1 MTTTTKSL
9 SINAVCSRYHEL
21 GHNSDIKL
29 FFRKSEVKKHN
40 SDKPPSFFTVRPIL
54 VKVGNWFDD
63 YINFS
68 FVIKNKYKHVIDSK
82 QIDLWCLTIN
92 KEIKTF
98 TLEDDNTECEFH
110 ETSLQFISNPKLVS
124 SIEKLYMASS
134 NVSEMVADSF

>member
-1 MTTTTKSL
+1 MNKSL
-9 SINAVCSRYHEL
+9 SINAVVKRYKEL
-21 GHNSDIKL
+21 GHSDNVKL
-29 FFRKSEVKKHN
+29 IFRKDSIYSHKSIDGK
-40 SDKPPSFFTVRPIL
+40 SFFTVRPII

-110 ETSLQFISNPKLVS
+110 ETSLQFITNPKLVS
-124 SIEKLYMASS
+124 SIEKLYMTSS

>member
-1 MTTTTKSL
+1 MNKSL
-9 SINAVCSRYHEL
+9 SINAVVKRYKEL
-21 GHNSDIKL
+21 GHSDNVKL
-29 FFRKSEVKKHN
+29 IFRKDSIYSHKSIDGK
-40 SDKPPSFFTVRPIL
+40 SFFTVRPII

-110 ETSLQFISNPKLVS
+110 ETSLQFISNPKLIS
-124 SIEKLYMASS
+124 SIEKLYMTSS